1 MSNITESW
9 QEREQKCPFLQN
21 DTDYCHCEREANR
34 NYNEVPSSPVRTELW
49 KCEEQLGRQLVRLR
63 TAGGGRGLTRGAG
76 LVPLTQQPRR
86 PLPGHHPPHHPAG
99 RGPASPCSLPGVRIQ
114 LPSETYFSL
123 ASVGLRWTAS
133 DRSGCPRAGLGLGR
147 GAGFSPGSTG
157 HTGETPP
164 SGLTALT

>member
-86 PLPGHHPPHHPAG
+86 PLPGHPSPTVLLDAAPPPRAL
-99 RGPASPCSLPGVRIQ
+99 C
-114 LPSETYFSL
+114 L
-123 ASVGLRWTAS
+123 ASGFNSPQRHTSAWRLLDCVGLRLTGVGAQGRAWGSGAALAS
-133 DRSGCPRAGLGLGR
+133 PQVAPVTLGR
-147 GAGFSPGSTG
+147 HRPRD
-157 HTGETPP
+157 
-164 SGLTALT
+164 